1 MVSSRV
7 CPECRPN
14 RNCSNMANSQD
25 IVMPGTNGVNLS
37 ALSAAVHNLLLLDP
51 AQDAVP
57 RNGVTS
63 VPSVV
68 NADGVAV
75 LKSCGG
81 IQPSDRK
88 PTEQSSQLSSEFF
101 AANEESASHRSFPAS
116 VDETIIPEGTGTV
129 AVLQQMAGGLSLLAF
144 PSRSGEVPRHLPQE
158 TGVTLSAEA
167 SPDRNRPDEDGSSDR
182 NGLTAKSVSKYL
194 SGPSQGEER
203 TRSTSKQRKTPGT
216 KAVSALR
223 DHPKSSSA
231 GARPSSKNDIRVRAA
246 KKRDRGH
253 RKPGDQRIERRGERG
268 VLHQTTKPGTRR
280 KAEEPTPKK
289 LRRSS
294 AGSAVRGEAG
304 DGSAGCKHSQQSH
317 QIGGIAATTVRRR
330 DLTAT
335 TPVSKPGCPSPGV
348 ANEEACERTN
358 QRTHQTGPNGENH
371 WIRGVDATDV
381 ADSAAPAVLSLDE
394 IAFSS
399 SDEDAASNSEPE
411 TKATRRKSKLAKQ
424 SKKSKAPKPLA
435 SVANP
440 DGHAPLPSGIHA
452 LPGDSPSDA
461 AALRGDTKQAP
472 GGEGSTRTT
481 HTGEIAAPN
490 VIRRRRSARLH
501 EQEAWEQPLQTPESF
516 PTPPT
521 TSCETAV
528 PAFRAKSKA
537 LIQTGKEQRLDTDM
551 RGMEAGGLAGHA
563 PRQTVRRERDTQ
575 GKDTTNAA
583 VNQTDN
589 FGGLTHSGNEIP
601 GNCGRFTETRECA
614 SGATGDSALL
624 HNHLIRPVQVF
635 AGLPRNPAPFSS
647 CSRKAG
653 DVSHSVMPVGT
664 DADMICVRP
673 PILGSELAV
682 VVPMCSRSPA
692 TPELTHRSSCSASY
706 ARLCLDKDRMFQPGS
721 QPVES
726 CVSTALNGVV
736 AESSESRFVPYCT
749 RFLGVPVDR
758 VGQGAAEERKRKIRN
773 RSSLPSSSSPQLSR
787 LSRTPTRLRNPA
799 NPSGAASLVQTRLVD
814 HEVELLRLRL
824 RHARER
830 RCLKRRICQVQ
841 LGHKEA
847 LEQLER
853 DFRSEM
859 YKLERRQMLQEERH
873 DSELRKLEE
882 RHMKRDVDRVV
893 KLLGQLRQRIS
904 ARKSTTPETQPR
916 KLSNATGRPPA
927 TKTEMET

>member
-7 CPECRPN
+7 CPQCRPN
-14 RNCSNMANSQD
+14 RNCSNMTNSHD
-25 IVMPGTNGVNLS
+25 IVVPGTNGVNLS

-51 AQDAVP
+51 AQEAVP
-57 RNGVTS
+57 RDGVTS
-63 VPSVV
+63 VATVV

-81 IQPSDRK
+81 IQPSGRK

-101 AANEESASHRSFPAS
+101 ASNEEAANHRLYPAS
-116 VDETIIPEGTGTV
+116 VDETTIPEGAGTV
-129 AVLQQMAGGLSLLAF
+129 AVLQPMAGGLTLLAL
-144 PSRSGEVPRHLPQE
+144 PNRSGEVPRHLPQE
-158 TGVTLSAEA
+158 TGVALSAEA
-167 SPDRNRPDEDGSSDR
+167 SPDRNRPDEDERSER
-182 NGLTAKSVSKYL
+182 NGLTAKSVNKYL
-194 SGPSQGEER
+194 STPNQGEEW
-203 TRSTSKQRKTPGT
+203 TRSISKQRKTPLT

-223 DHPKSSSA
+223 DPPNSSPA
-231 GARPSSKNDIRVRAA
+231 GARLSSKNGTRVRAP

-253 RKPGDQRIERRGERG
+253 RKPGDHKIERRGERG
-268 VLHQTTKPGTRR
+268 VPHQTTKPETRR
-280 KAEEPTPKK
+280 KTEEPAPKK

-304 DGSAGCKHSQQSH
+304 NRSAGCKQSQQNH
-317 QIGGIAATTVRRR
+317 QAGGIAATTARRR
-330 DLTAT
+330 DLAAT
-335 TPVSKPGCPSPGV
+335 TPVSKPCCPSPGV
-348 ANEEACERTN
+348 ANEEASERTN
-358 QRTHQTGPNGENH
+358 QRTHQRGSNGDNH
-371 WIRGVDATDV
+371 WIRGVDATEV

-399 SDEDAASNSEPE
+399 SDEDAATNSEPD
-411 TKATRRKSKLAKQ
+411 TKATRRKGKLAKQ

-440 DGHAPLPSGIHA
+440 DGHAPLSSGTHA
-452 LPGDSPSDA
+452 LAGDSPSEA
-461 AALRGDTKQAP
+461 AALQGDTKQAP
-472 GGEGSTRTT
+472 GGEDSTRTT
-481 HTGEIAAPN
+481 HTGEVAAPN

-501 EQEAWEQPLQTPESF
+501 EQEAWDQLLQTPESF

-521 TSCETAV
+521 DPRETTV
-528 PAFRAKSKA
+528 PPFRAKGKA
-537 LIQTGKEQRLDTDM
+537 PIQTGKELRLDTDT
-551 RGMEAGGLAGHA
+551 REMEARGLAGHA
-563 PRQTVRRERDTQ
+563 SRQTVRRERDTQ
-575 GKDTTNAA
+575 GKDTTTAA
-583 VNQTDN
+583 VNQADS
-589 FGGLTHSGNEIP
+589 GSHTHRVNEISR
-601 GNCGRFTETRECA
+601 NCGQFREPRECA
-614 SGATGDSALL
+614 SGATGDSALV
-624 HNHLIRPVQVF
+624 HNQPIRPEQAL
-635 AGLPRNPAPFSS
+635 AGLPRNPALFFSRS
-647 CSRKAG
+647 LKAG
-653 DVSHSVMPVGT
+653 DVSHSLRSVAT

-692 TPELTHRSSCSASY
+692 TPPELTPGSSCPASY
-706 ARLCLDKDRMFQPGS
+706 TRLCLDKDRMFQPGS

-726 CVSTALNGVV
+726 GVSTALNGVIP
-736 AESSESRFVPYCT
+736 ESSESRFVPRCT

-758 VGQGAAEERKRKIRN
+758 VHQGATEERKRKIRN
-773 RSSLPSSSSPQLSR
+773 GSSLPSSSSPQLSR
-787 LSRTPTRLRNPA
+787 LSRTPTRRQNPA

-882 RHMKRDVDRVV
+882 RHMKRDVDRIV
-893 KLLGQLRQRIS
+893 KLLGQLRQRIR
-904 ARKSTTPETQPR
+904 ARKSTTPETQSR
-916 KLSNATGRPPA
+916 ELSNATGRPA
-927 TKTEMET
+927 AAKAEIEA